1 MKTYI
6 IFSAFYLPHLG
17 GVERYVYNLARKLI
31 SKGNKVI
38 IVTSNINFT
47 VSHEIID
54 GCEVYRLPCIN
65 LLNARF
71 PILKINREFYQII
84 KELRKKEPD
93 FIIVNTR
100 FYIHSL
106 FGVYFAKQLDVPCIV
121 IEHGSNHIILKKL
134 LLNKLGNLYE
144 HIITFFVKRYCNNFY
159 GVSEASNRWLLHFGI
174 QANGTLYNGVDL
186 DVIQSIS
193 SKSVEEYKNKYCLN
207 EDAFVITFTGRLI
220 TEKGIMK
227 LISAVEKLN
236 ENYPNI
242 YLFIAGEGDLVNV
255 IQKHCNNNIIYVG
268 NLEFENVIS
277 LLSQTDIFCL
287 PTDYPEG
294 FPTSILEAAACKC
307 FIITSKSGGS
317 KELIY
322 NKDYGIIL
330 DNNSPENIYDAIKY
344 VIENPDYKSRAI
356 DLTYQRLSRFFT
368 WDIISEKLTSL
379 VEDYN
384 SN

>member
-1 MKTYI
+1 
-6 IFSAFYLPHLG
+6 
-17 GVERYVYNLARKLI
+17 
-31 SKGNKVI
+31 
-38 IVTSNINFT
+38 
-47 VSHEIID
+47 
-54 GCEVYRLPCIN
+54 
-65 LLNARF
+65 
-71 PILKINREFYQII
+71 
-84 KELRKKEPD
+84 
-93 FIIVNTR
+93 
-100 FYIHSL
+100 
-106 FGVYFAKQLDVPCIV
+106 
-121 IEHGSNHIILKKL
+121 
-134 LLNKLGNLYE
+134 
-144 HIITFFVKRYCNNFY
+144 
-159 GVSEASNRWLLHFGI
+159 
-174 QANGTLYNGVDL
+174 
-186 DVIQSIS
+186 
-193 SKSVEEYKNKYCLN
+193 
-207 EDAFVITFTGRLI
+207 
-220 TEKGIMK
+220 MK

-379 VEDYN
+379 VEDHIN
-384 SN
+384 N